1 MQPGLGSNPLH
12 LVSKYADEDDDDQA
26 AVISEEQELSR
37 SLLGNESDPGDEK
50 PKKFLKTDV

>member
-1 MQPGLGSNPLH
+1 LQPGQGSNPLH

-26 AVISEEQELSR
+26 AVISEEQEQSR
-37 SLLGNESDPGDEK
+37 SLLGHDADPGDSK